1 MYLMELYLQ
10 CLVFFLFVFL
20 FLFFFFRIH
29 DFKKPYITSFNKK
42 KKALIEKGRPKVRR
56 PCLIAENR

>member
-10 CLVFFLFVFL
+10 CL
-20 FLFFFFRIH
+20 FFFFFVFFVFVFFFQNSRFQKTLYH
-29 DFKKPYITSFNKK
+29 LFQQK